1 MNIIAF
7 LQDIVIH
14 YGYIAIFLCLALGI
28 IGLPVPDEVLMT
40 MVGYLSSMG
49 LLDFPVSLVISVL
62 GAMSGMLCSYALGR
76 KFGKPLL
83 WKYGKWVRFTTKR
96 IEKTES
102 WFERYGPWAICI
114 GYYIPG
120 LRHLTCYLAGM
131 SAMNPL
137 KYILYSGLG
146 AMCWCAI
153 FISIGYFLG
162 GNIDFSDYDG
172 SILGLFFS

>member
-1 MNIIAF
+1 
-7 LQDIVIH
+7 
-14 YGYIAIFLCLALGI
+14 
-28 IGLPVPDEVLMT
+28 MT

-62 GAMSGMLCSYALGR
+62 GTMSGMLCSYVLGR

-102 WFERYGPWAICI
+102 WFGRYGPWAICI

-162 GNIDFSDYDG
+162 GNIDFSDYYG

>member
-1 MNIIAF
+1 
-7 LQDIVIH
+7 
-14 YGYIAIFLCLALGI
+14 
-28 IGLPVPDEVLMT
+28 MT

-62 GAMSGMLCSYALGR
+62 GPMSGMLCSYALGR

-162 GNIDFSDYDG
+162 GNIDFSDYYG
-172 SILGLFFS
+172 SILELFFS

>member
-1 MNIIAF
+1 VNIIAL

-40 MVGYLSSMG
+40 MVGYFSSMG
-49 LLDFPVSLVISVL
+49 VLAFPVCLVISVL

-102 WFERYGPWAICI
+102 WFERYGPWAICF

-120 LRHLTCYLAGM
+120 LRHLTCYMAGM
-131 SAMNPL
+131 SAMNPR
-137 KYILYSGLG
+137 KYILFSALG
-146 AMCWCAI
+146 AMCWCTI

-162 GNIDFSDYDG
+162 GNIDFSDYYG
-172 SILGLFFS
+172 SIMELFFS